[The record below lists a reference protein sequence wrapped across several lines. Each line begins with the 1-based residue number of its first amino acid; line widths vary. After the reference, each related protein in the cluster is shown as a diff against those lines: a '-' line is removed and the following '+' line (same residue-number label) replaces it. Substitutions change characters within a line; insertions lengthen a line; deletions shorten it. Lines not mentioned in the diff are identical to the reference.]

1 MRNKLGIGFFG
12 VMIVALMLVT
22 GAYQLSYQRAKENME
37 VKLKVAKETQTEGS
51 PGEETKAATPDPA
64 TVAADG
70 QALKEDCY
78 YLMEVNGYVVV
89 YLSDKKT
96 PYEYT
101 DIKQSFGMRFATENI
116 WRMQNPCMDFWKIIL
131 VKKYASYCKSFVD
144 IQGKIV

>member
-101 DIKQSFGMRFATENI
+101 DIKYDDLPAELRDEIRNGKYMEDAKSLYGFLEN
-116 WRMQNPCMDFWKIIL
+116 
-131 VKKYASYCKSFVD
+131 YSS
-144 IQGKIV
+144 